1 MKWIEGILIVSE
13 NSTEY
18 VFPHKEN
25 ESYLFQKNKCL
36 FLKKNLLLDQES
48 VLYQND
54 EKNFFYL
61 GSFYR
66 KVYLKQDLF
75 PQFIKIFV

>member
-1 MKWIEGILIVSE
+1 MKWIEGIFIVSE

-25 ESYLFQKNKCL
+25 ESYF
-36 FLKKNLLLDQES
+36 FHKKQMFVFEKKLLHDKES
-48 VLYQND
+48 VLHQND
-54 EKNFFYL
+54 EENFFYL

-66 KVYLKQDLF
+66 KVYHKHDLF
-75 PQFIKIFV
+75 PQIIKIFV